1 MTKLSRKAAAEI
13 LGCTVAGS
21 ERSPDWFLLSKG
33 SAPDAIVINTSVC
46 KLLPTKE
53 EMIWTGL
60 LTNKD
65 DANSTGKLAR
75 LREFVAARVGQPL
88 GVLFITTGADRAV
101 ISNRPRPDMVAYA
114 TLEGA
119 DAVVRVRL
127 K

>member
-75 LREFVAARVGQPL
+75 LRELHA
-88 GVLFITTGADRAV
+88 VLRETPAGTGATSVHAKAGGVSVPPANHPPRQEIDR
-101 ISNRPRPDMVAYA
+101 
-114 TLEGA
+114 
-119 DAVVRVRL
+119 
-127 K
+127 

>member
-1 MTKLSRKAAAEI
+1 VASHPPQPPESGIEEDDHRRDEHPGGPAA
-13 LGCTVAGS
+13 
-21 ERSPDWFLLSKG
+21 
-33 SAPDAIVINTSVC
+33 
-46 KLLPTKE
+46 
-53 EMIWTGL
+53 
-60 LTNKD
+60 
-65 DANSTGKLAR
+65 
-75 LREFVAARVGQPL
+75 GQPL